1 MKSTAPGNLS
11 AALQKRPEDPFF
23 ERRATA
29 AGEKKKKGKK
39 RWGWAVQYKRGDG
52 SVSIVLRGR
61 QLAASGCCRTTCVV
75 VAVNAPRG
83 FPDAVP

>member
-29 AGEKKKKGKK
+29 AGEKKKKKEKK
-39 RWGWAVQYKRGDG
+39 GGVGPCSTSAGTVPSVLFCGAGSWQRVGAVVRR
-52 SVSIVLRGR
+52 VWW
-61 QLAASGCCRTTCVV
+61 
-75 VAVNAPRG
+75 
-83 FPDAVP
+83 

>member
-29 AGEKKKKGKK
+29 AGEKKKKRKK
-39 RWGWAVQYKRGDG
+39 KVGLGRAVQA
-52 SVSIVLRGR
+52 RGR
-61 QLAASGCCRTTCVV
+61 FRQYCSAGPAAGSEWVLSYDVCGGSCEC
-75 VAVNAPRG
+75 AQG